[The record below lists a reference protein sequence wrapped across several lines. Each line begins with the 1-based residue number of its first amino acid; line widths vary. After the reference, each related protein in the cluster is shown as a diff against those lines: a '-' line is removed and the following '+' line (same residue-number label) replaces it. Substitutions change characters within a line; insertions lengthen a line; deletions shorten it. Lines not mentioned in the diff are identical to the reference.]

1 MGESKYC
8 RSLNGT
14 FVFSFLAHDLSRFQ
28 GGAIAAA
35 FTSHFPHLVDE
46 GVALIASTGL
56 VEVRSPVVSLPFIMI
71 LM

>member
-1 MGESKYC
+1 MV
-8 RSLNGT
+8 R
-14 FVFSFLAHDLSRFQ
+14 FVYSFLAHNLLRLQ

-56 VEVRSPVVSLPFIMI
+56 VEVRLSIPSSPFIMI
-71 LM
+71 SM